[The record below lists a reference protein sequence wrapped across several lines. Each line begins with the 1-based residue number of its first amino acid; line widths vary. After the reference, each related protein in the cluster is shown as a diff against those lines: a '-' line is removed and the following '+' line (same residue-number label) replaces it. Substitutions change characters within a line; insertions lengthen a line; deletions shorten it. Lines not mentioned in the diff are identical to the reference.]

1 MQIRLIIAALVLTVP
16 FSGSVQAQAFG
27 NEAGQQMAKPG
38 KQAKTPA
45 QKRAAIDK
53 MATDT
58 LAELFKT
65 KPEVKTEIAQSAG
78 YAVFSEAGAMV
89 VFAGGSGG
97 SGVAV
102 NVKAVPH
109 KHRTYMNVAQAS
121 VGIGAGVKDVRT
133 VFVFKTGQAL
143 EQFVNKGWEASGQAG
158 AAATASDKGGAVAAD
173 KSFVNADTVSMYQLT
188 PTGLIAEATVAG
200 KKFWKSDLNK
210 K

>member
-1 MQIRLIIAALVLTVP
+1 MHIRIIIAALALTVP
-16 FSGSVQAQAFG
+16 FSGNVHAQAFG
-27 NEAGQQMAKPG
+27 NEAGQQMAQPG
-38 KQAKTPA
+38 KPRATPA

-53 MATDT
+53 MAKET

-65 KPEVKTEIAQSAG
+65 KPEVKTEIAESAG

-89 VFAGGSGG
+89 LFAGGSGG

-102 NVKAVPH
+102 NNKTVPH

-121 VGIGAGVKDVRT
+121 IGIGAGVKDVRT
-133 VFVFKTGQAL
+133 VFVFKTPQAL
-143 EQFVNKGWEASGQAG
+143 EQFVNKGWEASGQAS
-158 AAATASDKGGAVAAD
+158 AAAAAADKGGAASMD
-173 KSFVNADTVSMYQLT
+173 KSFVNESTVSMYQLT